1 MKKSCLLLMV
11 LMCAGV
17 ARAQGTGTSI
27 PSGKIAV
34 IYSEAFQD
42 PTNGIAK
49 FAASITKLNAE
60 FKPIQDELTQTAARL
75 RTMQD
80 EINKMQQGNPA
91 ATPQQI
97 QAKIDQ
103 FDDQKKAYDRKG
115 EDAKANY
122 AKRRGDLL
130 APLQVE
136 IGKALDGFG
145 KAHGIMMI
153 LDGSQLPLVYTADG
167 VDVTRAFIAEYNSK
181 NPATTTAATPR
192 PQLQHCKMDSC
203 PRLHDSRNMET
214 VLDSEAIKKLLPHR
228 SPFLL
233 VDRIIELIPRER
245 VVGIKQ
251 VSINESY
258 FQGHF
263 PGAPVMPGVLVI
275 EAMAQCG
282 AILALREIQDR
293 DQKLVLFTGIK
304 EARFRRPVVPG
315 DTLVLEVTALRTASP
330 IARKWG
336 EPKR

>member
-1 MKKSCLLLMV
+1 MV

-49 FAASITKLNAE
+49 FAATITKLNAE

-103 FDDQKKAYDRKG
+103 FDDQKKNYDRKG

-122 AKRRGDLL
+122 AKRRADLL
-130 APLQVE
+130 GPLQEE
-136 IGKALDGFG
+136 IGKALDTFG

-192 PQLQHCKMDSC
+192 P
-203 PRLHDSRNMET
+203 
-214 VLDSEAIKKLLPHR
+214 
-228 SPFLL
+228 
-233 VDRIIELIPRER
+233 
-245 VVGIKQ
+245 
-251 VSINESY
+251 
-258 FQGHF
+258 
-263 PGAPVMPGVLVI
+263 
-275 EAMAQCG
+275 
-282 AILALREIQDR
+282 
-293 DQKLVLFTGIK
+293 
-304 EARFRRPVVPG
+304 
-315 DTLVLEVTALRTASP
+315 
-330 IARKWG
+330 
-336 EPKR
+336 